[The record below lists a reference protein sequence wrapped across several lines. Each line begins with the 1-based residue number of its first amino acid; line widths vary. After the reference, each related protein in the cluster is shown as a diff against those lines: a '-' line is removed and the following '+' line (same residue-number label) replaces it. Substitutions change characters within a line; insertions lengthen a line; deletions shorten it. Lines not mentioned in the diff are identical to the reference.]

1 MCVCVQGLKAAN
13 KHETVLP
20 FVEGMVEFLH
30 RSAADENRTSEVLK
44 ACVGLLGDLGQ
55 TFGNKMQALYQM
67 PFVPMLLQQASQEDD
82 DIQEVAQWAQSV
94 CTIHIMHTPDHCFLL
109 YCNMQCILNNNFVL
123 YWLLMHFSCY
133 SFHSAD
139 GRDGSAQQI
148 NTYSS
153 VYEPPLSVS
162 PLSYLQPLLGLS
174 RQQWYH
180 LN

>member
-1 MCVCVQGLKAAN
+1 M
-13 KHETVLP
+13 
-20 FVEGMVEFLH
+20 
-30 RSAADENRTSEVLK
+30 
-44 ACVGLLGDLGQ
+44 
-55 TFGNKMQALYQM
+55 
-67 PFVPMLLQQASQEDD
+67 
-82 DIQEVAQWAQSV
+82 
-94 CTIHIMHTPDHCFLL
+94 HI
-109 YCNMQCILNNNFVL
+109 
-123 YWLLMHFSCY
+123 SCY

-174 RQQWYH
+174 RQQRYH